1 MRFCSVSQIHTLPKK
16 PLSNNVLPHG
26 SERSQTGK
34 TGFVNRRRFNE
45 VSKTLAGYKT
55 NVTTFAGFKRDANLT
70 VESEISSAVALLGT
84 AKKSAVKAVWNS

>member
-1 MRFCSVSQIHTLPKK
+1 MRDWPAHAI
-16 PLSNNVLPHG
+16 
-26 SERSQTGK
+26 SELD
-34 TGFVNRRRFNE
+34 GFVNRRRFNE

-55 NVTTFAGFKRDANLT
+55 NVITFAGFKRDANLT